1 LLKAVETRD
10 QLAELFKSDREF
22 FEKFLKGK
30 TSERKIRKIFEEGII
45 ESEGEFDY
53 LSEAT
58 KSAVFRAGGSSIMDW
73 GCWYMG
79 EGEINCKRISISDVE
94 TIEIQGVEIQVP
106 LGYSVALPQK
116 LYEDMADVARSTHE
130 AIRKRVK
137 GPKVLTRLDY
147 IVVDKDTAYIVD
159 IGESN
164 TSLGLSDAIYKFVG
178 LGEGEILKK
187 YVERVIA
194 HLSNVKQVV
203 LVAEDETMLKDLD
216 YEFQI
221 LSNIIL
227 QSYGLKSQVITKE
240 QLQGEMPD
248 TGYIR
253 CFRRLFA
260 TDVNIIDDISSI
272 PIYNKE
278 NILKILAEL
287 TLPERVHTPKS
298 YVMDSTATAEDVLE
312 TVKENGLEDFVVK
325 PASKGKKSSI
335 AFLYTVNNPVHTR
348 QLAKAIK
355 KIRSAGIKKL
365 MIEENIGSS
374 IADGKKLEVRV
385 HCLSNI

>member
-1 LLKAVETRD
+1 MLKTVETRD
-10 QLAELFKSDREF
+10 QLVELFKSDKEF
-22 FEKFLKGK
+22 FEKFLKGR
-30 TSERKIRKIFEEGII
+30 TSERKIRQMFEKGVIA
-45 ESEGEFDY
+45 SNGEFDY

-73 GCWYMG
+73 GCWHA
-79 EGEINCKRISISDVE
+79 EGEDITCRRISTRDVE

-106 LGYSVALPQK
+106 LGYVVTLPQK
-116 LYEDMADVARSTHE
+116 LYDDMANVARNTHE

-137 GPKVLTRLDY
+137 GSKILTRLDY
-147 IVVDKDTAYIVD
+147 IVVDKNTAYIVD
-159 IGESN
+159 VGESN
-164 TSLGLSDAIYKFVG
+164 TSLGVSDAVYQFAG
-178 LGEGEILKK
+178 LGEGDNLKK

-194 HLSNVKQVV
+194 YLADVKQVV
-203 LVAEDETMLKDLD
+203 LVAEDEAMLKDLG

-227 QSYGLKSQVITKE
+227 ECYGLKSHTITKE

-253 CFRRLFA
+253 CFRRPFA
-260 TDVNIIDDISSI
+260 TNIPLIDDVSSI
-272 PIYNKE
+272 PVYSKE

-287 TLPERVHTPKS
+287 TLPERIHAPKS
-298 YVMDSTATAEDVLE
+298 YVIDSTATAEDVLE
-312 TVKENGLEDFVVK
+312 TVRENGLEDFVVK
-325 PASKGKKSSI
+325 PISKGKKSSI
-335 AFLYTVNNPVHTR
+335 AFLYTVNNPAHTR
-348 QLAKAIK
+348 QLAKAIR
-355 KIRSAGIKKL
+355 KIRSAGIKQL

-374 IADGKKLEVRV
+374 VADGRKLEVRV